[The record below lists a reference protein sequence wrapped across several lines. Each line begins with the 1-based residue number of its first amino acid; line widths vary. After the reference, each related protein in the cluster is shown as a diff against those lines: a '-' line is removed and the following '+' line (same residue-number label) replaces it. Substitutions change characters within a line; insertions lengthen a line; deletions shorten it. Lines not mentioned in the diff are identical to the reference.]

1 MTTHRLAPLQI
12 PPFTDL
18 YNINIP
24 EMLVTALA
32 RHAVVDGV
40 SALTDTPIVYEKT
53 DDSVKKVKVKGR
65 EVETIQTRSTPDKR
79 ERRNEAFASAL
90 AGFGPRIKDLADQI
104 ADAVEDELWTRSG
117 NDSSSRTRKVRAAI
131 PLTPVCAVLQ
141 NQIGILGSSRQKD
154 YGAAIESL
162 YQVGKYL
169 VGDTS
174 NVTASAKLQ
183 LALADRCR
191 RDEKLSALDMA
202 CLALLRSA
210 LNFTPES
217 LVYDQGVGR
226 LTSPAGLPKR
236 QSSFFD
242 VNERKALDSLHNAGG
257 LNTYVWFLRT
267 WNKLTNP
274 EWYLDIPYRRWVD
287 WLVTAV
293 RLSVGTAYLARSQW
307 MVSAARYSLRTTRDD
322 VAALDALINETFV
335 QQPLSWPDRGGVS
348 FKDRD
353 VKPEIRKLLR
363 TSVSIR
369 LVVEGDEF
377 EKALGGDNTVE
388 SLKRVVNADTSL
400 AEQLEQALL
409 TPSIDFRQKV
419 LQPVHDTVVDAL
431 VEKKRVHGNS
441 ETADHYALMKRVDDA
456 FIIDPS
462 SEVMALI
469 ATLACD
475 RPDGFTSLGRVRQE
489 FQTLGLNPSQN
500 ELRYLVE
507 RAGLC
512 RSEADASLQVTVSS
526 ALRTAS
532 QL

>member
-1 MTTHRLAPLQI
+1 MTTPRLAPLHI
-12 PPFTDL
+12 PPFNDL

-24 EMLVTALA
+24 EFLVTALV

-40 SALTDTPIVYEKT
+40 SALTDTPIVYEKI
-53 DDSVKKVKVKGR
+53 DDSVKKVKVKG
-65 EVETIQTRSTPDKR
+65 ELVETVQTRSTPDKR

-104 ADAVEDELWTRSG
+104 ADAVEDELWTRSE
-117 NDSSSRTRKVRAAI
+117 NDSRSRRKVRAAI

-141 NQIGILGSSRQKD
+141 NQIGILGSSGAND

-183 LALADRCR
+183 FALADRCR

-210 LNFTPES
+210 LNLAPES
-217 LVYDQGVGR
+217 LVYDQGAGR

-236 QSSFFD
+236 QSLFFD
-242 VNERKALDSLHNAGG
+242 SNESRVLDSLKNAGD

-307 MVSAARYSLRTTRDD
+307 MISAAKYSLRTARDD

-348 FKDRD
+348 FIDRD

-377 EKALGGDNTVE
+377 QKALGGDDTVE
-388 SLKRVVNADTSL
+388 NLKRVVNADTGL

-419 LQPVHDTVVDAL
+419 LQPVYDTVVGAL
-431 VEKKRVHGNS
+431 VDKTSGHGDS
-441 ETADHYALMKRVDDA
+441 ETADHYALMKQVDDA
-456 FIIDPS
+456 YIIDPS
-462 SEVMALI
+462 SEVMAII

-489 FQTLGLNPSQN
+489 FQTLGLDPSQN